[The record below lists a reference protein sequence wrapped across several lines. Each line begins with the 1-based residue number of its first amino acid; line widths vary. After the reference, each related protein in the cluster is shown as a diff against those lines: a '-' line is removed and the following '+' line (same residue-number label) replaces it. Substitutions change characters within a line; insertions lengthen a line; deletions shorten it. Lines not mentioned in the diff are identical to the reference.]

1 MKAQDVDHAHS
12 SPIKTPKQ
20 LVVVV
25 LLAFIIPVGA
35 IILLTLL
42 VTSGKS
48 PSADALNPQAV
59 AQRIKPVADVVIAG
73 SEEASA
79 EQAAAAEGGSAGAPT
94 AVASGESVYQ
104 QSCAACHGA
113 GVMGAPKFG
122 DKGQWGPH
130 LAKGKDTLY
139 QSALNGIGAMPP
151 KGGNMSLSDEAVK
164 AAVDYMTAAVQ

>member
-1 MKAQDVDHAHS
+1 MKEQDVDHAHS
-12 SPIKTPKQ
+12 TPIKTPKQ
-20 LVVVV
+20 LIVVV
-25 LLAFIIPVGA
+25 LLAFIIPIAA

-48 PSADALNPQAV
+48 PSVDALNPESV
-59 AQRIKPVADVVIAG
+59 AQRIRPVADVVIAG
-73 SEEASA
+73 SAEASA
-79 EQAAAAEGGSAGAPT
+79 EQAAAAEGGAEGTT

-104 QSCAACHGA
+104 QSCAACHGT

-130 LAKGKDTLY
+130 LAKGKETLY

-164 AAVDYMTAAVQ
+164 AAVDYMTAAVE